1 VTILDRFSTNPTQL
15 IGLLSFAAATIA
27 CLAASRRSDRCDSRA
42 WLIMV
47 FTNGFFFVDVLIGLR
62 HRIHDYVA
70 AILMAEGQYGQR
82 RGMQESMIVW
92 LTTTAFILV
101 TLFFFSRR
109 LGGGSVRIAVGL
121 MAALVLLFAI
131 ETVSLHALD
140 AVYYR
145 PIGPVMLIGWLW
157 ALGAAGICWA
167 ALTVK
172 R

>member
-1 VTILDRFSTNPTQL
+1 MTILDRMGTNPTQL
-15 IGLLSFAAATIA
+15 TGLLSFAAATIA
-27 CLAASRRSDRCDSRA
+27 CLTASRRSDRSNSRA
-42 WLIMV
+42 WLRMAFI
-47 FTNGFFFVDVLIGLR
+47 NFFFFAEVLIGLR

-82 RGMQESMIVW
+82 RGMQEFMIVG
-92 LTTTAFILV
+92 LTTTALILV

-109 LGGGSVRIAVGL
+109 RGGGSVRIAGGL
-121 MAALVLLFAI
+121 TAALVLLFAI

-157 ALGAAGICWA
+157 ALGAAGICWS